1 MHLVQ
6 ENDTIQ
12 FESRREIESVMV
24 ALGEYIKRHKKDDD
38 TTLRDAQS
46 LFDKLDVMHMTW

>member
-1 MHLVQ
+1 MVQ

>member
-1 MHLVQ
+1 M
-6 ENDTIQ
+6 ERGNDTIR
-12 FESRREIESVMV
+12 FENRREIENIMI
-24 ALGEYIKRHKKDDD
+24 ALGDYIKRHKKDDD